1 MFRYPDKPI
10 RATPA
15 VLDTFADGDWLAQF
29 KYDGWRDL
37 IRWDG
42 ERATHTSRHNQPLPV
57 SSAIIAETHALL
69 RGLPPMLLDS
79 EWTGRRNGLRERVY
93 LFDLLEWSGAWLG
106 NTGAEDRFRKLR
118 AEVRERA
125 HLVSIAD
132 GWTEGYREL
141 FEESRKDD
149 RYEGIVLKRCSGRFI
164 GSVRDSVE
172 NPAML
177 KIKWRAGES
186 GTTKVA

>member
-15 VLDTFADGDWLAQF
+15 VLPSLAEGDWLVQF

-37 IRWDG
+37 VRWDG
-42 ERATHTSRHNQPLPV
+42 TRATHTSRHNQPLPV
-57 SSAIIAETHALL
+57 GPEIIAETAAML
-69 RGLPPMLLDS
+69 RGLPPMLLDA
-79 EWTGRRNGLRERVY
+79 EWTGRRAGLRERLY
-93 LFDLLEWSGAWLG
+93 LFDMLEHDGAWLG
-106 NTGAEDRFRKLR
+106 AVGAEDRYRRLRKTIP
-118 AEVRERA
+118 ERV
-125 HLVSIAD
+125 HLVTIAD
-132 GWTEGYREL
+132 GWFEGYAEM
-141 FEESRKDD
+141 FEESKTDE
-149 RYEGIVLKRCSGRFI
+149 RYEGIVLKRCDGRFV
-164 GSVRDSVE
+164 GSVRESIE